1 MGFSWTPEKMA
12 RDVTVALM
20 SQKTDAPYEWLSYVS
35 HANVDELFRDL
46 KAGPYSYLRDFSLK
60 ALYARHTVAFWAVG
74 AILLSLVFYGALLQ
88 ILVRRRTREL
98 SETLEQQR
106 RMEVEA
112 REHRRRL
119 GHL

>member
-1 MGFSWTPEKMA
+1 M
-12 RDVTVALM
+12 
-20 SQKTDAPYEWLSYVS
+20 
-35 HANVDELFRDL
+35 
-46 KAGPYSYLRDFSLK
+46 
-60 ALYARHTVAFWAVG
+60 
-74 AILLSLVFYGALLQ
+74 SLVFYGALLQ

-119 GHL
+119 GHLERRNIVNQMSGMIALKQFARGRHLQLQGHFGSSFKR